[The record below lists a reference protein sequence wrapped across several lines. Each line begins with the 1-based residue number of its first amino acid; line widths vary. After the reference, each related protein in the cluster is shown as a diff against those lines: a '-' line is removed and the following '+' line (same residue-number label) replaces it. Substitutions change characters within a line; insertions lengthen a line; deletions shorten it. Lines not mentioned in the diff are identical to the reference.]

1 MEKLG
6 GIGRKKYLRLLAV
19 LLCASLLIT
28 LCPYVPGT
36 VSGTIRANAAQTAQ
50 AANEADAGP
59 SSDRSRAADSG
70 HTNHT
75 GWIKLTSST
84 STLTAGKNYYLESDV
99 AVSSVLSISGSGTID
114 LCLNGYKLTKQ
125 YTSYSDK
132 KTWLVTVPDG
142 VTLNVHDCKS
152 SGILGAGD
160 NREIGG
166 ICVNGTLNVY
176 GGSICGQNSGGSL
189 QGDTYKTDVMAL
201 AYSSAVY
208 AGSGSVTNLYG
219 GSIEG
224 KAVTCVYVESGAKLT
239 VDGAEVNNMIDC
251 TSNSTGHVGVTVEAI
266 YVNQGGNAE
275 VKSGRVSATAIS
287 GENQTSG
294 GHNGSIAVMPTGSI
308 TISGGTVESTGE
320 RCYGISIMEDAYWLE
335 YVTVQEGT
343 TYANFSGGMING
355 SVSIRGDDIEVS
367 MTGGEITGEVVLFG
381 GKWKMDGSEKIGTA
395 SAEKEDIVIGKFK
408 AWPGKVV
415 LTGALTNPSPYLV
428 RTYLSPAS
436 QYPIVFTENFTT
448 YMPGKTPAD
457 FFTSVDGYKVVLQD
471 GECALMP
478 YVMTFDANGGTCD
491 TATGDINGGR
501 SMRTLPEPTRDGY
514 TFDGWYTAKTGGDE
528 ITIDTIPEGRD
539 ITVYAH
545 WTLVDYAI
553 HYDLAGGELPS
564 GKTNPSSYTIE
575 TAAFTL
581 INPVRNGYT
590 FTGWSGTDLEG
601 NANVT
606 VSVAKGN
613 TGEREFT
620 ANWSKASYGIT
631 YNKNGGTIANES
643 SYSAY
648 TYGTG
653 LTLPTPTRTGY
664 TFGGWY
670 ANSGLTGTAVTK
682 ITTAETGAKAYYAKW
697 TADTYAITYSGLD
710 GATLSTKPGQHT
722 YGTATQ
728 IGNPTKTGYTFAG
741 WNINGGSTATKNL
754 TLSETGYTS
763 NITLKATWTANTYTV
778 TYNKNGGTIANE
790 NSYKNYTYG
799 TGLTLPTPAR
809 TGYTFGGWYANS
821 SFSKTAVTKV
831 TAAETGAKTYYAK
844 WTADSYTITYDLN
857 DGTVSGNPVSYTIES
872 DDITLINPTK
882 EGYHFA
888 GWSGTDLTG
897 RQTSVTIVS
906 GSIGNRSYTA
916 NWVLAD
922 YTVVLHTNGGSGG
935 TALTSYVYGTGAVL
949 PENWTRA
956 GYMFDGWFDNE
967 GCSGEKITEISD
979 TAVGDKE
986 YWAKWTDRT
995 APVIG
1000 ALTYSYQ
1007 PLDLWQWLIGKDS
1020 LTITVPITEE
1030 GSGAEV
1036 ITYVMTPEGGT
1047 AKEETAEIRNGK
1059 AEITVSD
1066 FKGTISITCSDRAGN
1081 TSAGVTVGTNGV
1093 LIEDR
1098 APQIIFQAE
1107 HAELVL
1113 PGEYDAVPD
1122 ISVTIADD
1130 HDNAV
1135 SSGIASVSYQIGT
1148 GSVNTVDHDYTTAIV
1163 ANDSF
1168 LIPASEITGGET
1180 VISVTATDHVGN
1192 RATENF
1198 TVKLHTH
1205 SEELVPEKP
1214 ATCTEPGLSEGS
1226 RCSSCGQ
1233 FIEAQT
1239 SIAALGHEFSGNY
1252 ECDEKEHW
1260 KKCIRCEETQ
1270 PKEKHVYEND
1280 ADLVCNIC
1288 GYERT
1293 IEDLPGDAGAVSKD
1307 VEKDEKAPDTTLSN
1321 SEEELADIILTEEEK
1336 AQIENGTDIKFIL
1349 DVKDAADTVSSGD
1362 KTVVQAALD
1371 GNGEVKGFAV
1381 GQYLDISIFKVI
1393 GTDRSAIFQTER
1405 KLTIVI
1411 NVPDSLK
1418 SKDSEK
1424 PRTYA
1429 IIRVHEGVA
1438 ETLTDLDHD
1447 ADTITIASDRF
1458 SSYVVVYKEAGS
1470 GADITPGPTPDGGN
1484 EPGATPEGGD
1494 KPTATPDSGDKPGAT
1509 PEGGDKPTA
1518 TPGSGDRPGETPEG
1532 GDKPTATPD
1541 SGDKPGVTPEGGD
1554 KATAAPDSGNVKQ
1567 TSMPDEKG
1575 DVTSTPTPAG
1585 TQKKASS
1592 IEKRMLELH
1601 SGLKATWTG
1610 KKLQISW
1617 GGVNGASGYS
1627 VYVQYCGKDFS
1638 AKSLNQVKSG
1648 KKTTFTVK
1656 KVNGRKLDTT
1666 KNFKFY
1672 VAAWKWKDGKKS
1684 TLAKTLI
1691 VHIAGKDSAEYT
1703 NVKNIQLKKISY
1715 TLKKGGTVTLRPR
1728 AVLYDKKKKQLSE
1741 AHTGEFRYLSSNK
1754 NVAKVTAAGKV
1765 MAKAKGNCTIYVFAK
1780 NGCKRQIRIKVRSEK
1795 GDTV

>member
-1 MEKLG
+1 MRTYRMEKLE

-36 VSGTIRANAAQTAQ
+36 VSGTIRANAANVAQTAQ

-189 QGDTYKTDVMAL
+189 QGDTYKTDAMAL

-395 SAEKEDIVIGKFK
+395 SAEKEDIVIGRAK
-408 AWPGKVV
+408 ALLGKVV

-428 RTYLSPAS
+428 RTYLSPTS

-457 FFTSVDGYKVVLQD
+457 YFTSVDGYKVVLQD

-553 HYDLAGGELPS
+553 HYDLAGGELPP
-564 GKTNPSSYTIE
+564 GKINPSSYTIE

-581 INPVRNGYT
+581 TNPVRNGYT

-653 LTLPTPTRTGY
+653 LTLPTPARTGY

-670 ANSGLTGTAVTK
+670 ANSGLTG
-682 ITTAETGAKAYYAKW
+682 
-697 TADTYAITYSGLD
+697 
-710 GATLSTKPGQHT
+710 
-722 YGTATQ
+722 
-728 IGNPTKTGYTFAG
+728 
-741 WNINGGSTATKNL
+741 
-754 TLSETGYTS
+754 
-763 NITLKATWTANTYTV
+763 
-778 TYNKNGGTIANE
+778 
-790 NSYKNYTYG
+790 
-799 TGLTLPTPAR
+799 
-809 TGYTFGGWYANS
+809 
-821 SFSKTAVTKV
+821 TAVTKV

-916 NWVLAD
+916 NWELAD

-935 TALTSYVYGTGAVL
+935 TELTSYVYGTGTVL

-1007 PLDLWQWLIGKDS
+1007 PLDLWQWLIGKVS

-1047 AKEETAEIRNGK
+1047 AKEEIAEIRNGK

-1081 TSAGVTVGTNGV
+1081 ISAGVTVGTNGV

-1148 GSVNTVDHDYTTAIV
+1148 GSVNTVDHDYTTAIA

-1180 VISVTATDHVGN
+1180 VISVTATDHAGN
-1192 RATENF
+1192 RATETF

-1214 ATCTEPGLSEGS
+1214 ATCTESGLSEGS

-1233 FIEAQT
+1233 FIEEQT
-1239 SIAALGHEFSGNY
+1239 AIEALGHEFSVNY
-1252 ECDEKEHW
+1252 ECDEKGHW

-1270 PKEKHVYEND
+1270 PKEEHVYEND

-1362 KTVVQAALD
+1362 KAVVQVALD
-1371 GNGEVKGFAV
+1371 GNNEVKGFAV

-1438 ETLTDLDHD
+1438 ETLEDLDHD

-1470 GADITPGPTPDGGN
+1470 GALVTPGPTPDGGN
-1484 EPGATPEGGD
+1484 
-1494 KPTATPDSGDKPGAT
+1494 KPTATPDGGDKPGET